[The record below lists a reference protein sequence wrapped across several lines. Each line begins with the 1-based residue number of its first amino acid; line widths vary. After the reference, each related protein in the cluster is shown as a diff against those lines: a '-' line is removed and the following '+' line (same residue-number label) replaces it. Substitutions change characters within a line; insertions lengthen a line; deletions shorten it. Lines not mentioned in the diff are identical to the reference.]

1 MKRILVIEDD
11 RDNAGVLGM
20 RLKSEGYE
28 VAVAY
33 DAVSGLSTVAKFR
46 PDLVLL
52 DISMPGGGGLLVAER
67 LRNMVS
73 TVTTPII
80 VITGT
85 KDPELRSKATAFG
98 AVGFIEKPYEPRH
111 LLAAITRVLGAPAK
125 VATGEPGAP
134 KGRPAAGP
142 GSCASD
148 GRRPR
153 RLRDK

>member
-1 MKRILVIEDD
+1 MKKILVIEDD

-20 RLKSEGYE
+20 RLQSEGYE

-33 DAVSGLSTVAKFR
+33 DAVSGLSTVSKFR

-80 VITGT
+80 FITGT
-85 KDPELRSKATAFG
+85 KDPELRSKATALG
-98 AVGFIEKPYEPRH
+98 AAGFVEKPYEARH
-111 LLAAITRVLGAPAK
+111 LLASVARVLGEPPKSARREPSLPQGRVSPA
-125 VATGEPGAP
+125 T
-134 KGRPAAGP
+134 
-142 GSCASD
+142 D

-153 RLRDK
+153 RLRDRQ